1 MVSTGG
7 SNPLG
12 LGSNP
17 SRETILNILK
27 IKEKKILKQTDKRNK
42 AEQILYNW
50 AVNQI
55 KKEYK
60 TVLNLVRRTYEH
72 SKNFDMLN
80 TQEFLDWQDELN
92 KISVK

>member
-1 MVSTGG
+1 M
-7 SNPLG
+7 
-12 LGSNP
+12 
-17 SRETILNILK
+17 E
-27 IKEKKILKQTDKRNK
+27 EKRILKQTDKRNK